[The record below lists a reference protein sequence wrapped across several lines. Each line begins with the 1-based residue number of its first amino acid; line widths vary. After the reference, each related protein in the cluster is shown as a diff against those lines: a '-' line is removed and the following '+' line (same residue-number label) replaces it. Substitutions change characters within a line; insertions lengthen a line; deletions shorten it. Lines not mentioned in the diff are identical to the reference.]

1 MEICKNMQKL
11 REWQDFFKI
20 QWTDESED
28 YDRWGEKIDER
39 AKHK

>member
-11 REWQDFFKI
+11 RLDSLKI

-39 AKHK
+39 AKYK